1 LRDAARA
8 RGAVGRGS
16 AAAAA
21 PRRRAV
27 GRSRRRAGSRE
38 GGTVVP
44 AGAHEPR
51 SGEAPGGTL
60 GPAPLAVRC
69 SGARAGAVWACREAV
84 RSRTVRGASAASVGP
99 ECGRDNSAT
108 PMGCGVWPDRRRGW
122 RAASDWG
129 SGLARSWTQTDTRA
143 CGGGELCLVVVALQ
157 SAEGFGVQHVEV
169 LETGGEPALA
179 EWLGGD
185 MFMGTAGTS
194 GTAYDGGIS

>member
-1 LRDAARA
+1 
-8 RGAVGRGS
+8 
-16 AAAAA
+16 
-21 PRRRAV
+21 
-27 GRSRRRAGSRE
+27 
-38 GGTVVP
+38 
-44 AGAHEPR
+44 
-51 SGEAPGGTL
+51 
-60 GPAPLAVRC
+60 
-69 SGARAGAVWACREAV
+69 
-84 RSRTVRGASAASVGP
+84 
-99 ECGRDNSAT
+99 
-108 PMGCGVWPDRRRGW
+108 MGCGVWPDRRRGW

-194 GTAYDGGIS
+194 GTAYDGGTYYIPFHNKNVYMLADVSSGSVLEV